1 MIHTSK
7 IGFSLA
13 LIHQKDIIQSN
24 SCNAFRVT
32 VHWKYLCHRSE
43 HLEKANAYGCCGTC
57 KKKKIYI
64 YIWRNRKEGRK
75 GVAPQFLGMA
85 VFRARRTD
93 TEGGLLESPDPSQ
106 HGPPL
111 PQAEPGFQNPS
122 SEACFHCFFA
132 ACCRYFVGYAFFFFK
147 LL

>member
-57 KKKKIYI
+57 KKKNIYI
-64 YIWRNRKEGRK
+64 YGETERKAGKEWHRSFCGWLCFVHGGQTRR
-75 GVAPQFLGMA
+75 AAFWSPQTRRSTALLSRRQSPASRTLDQKPVFTASLLLA
-85 VFRARRTD
+85 VGT
-93 TEGGLLESPDPSQ
+93 L
-106 HGPPL
+106 
-111 PQAEPGFQNPS
+111 
-122 SEACFHCFFA
+122 
-132 ACCRYFVGYAFFFFK
+132 
-147 LL
+147 